1 MSGIFLVTHPSKQQA
16 SECSRQPTKMDI
28 NVLEEQY
35 HCLKQKQKL
44 QTHVIVFKTDDAE
57 TVPGESM
64 INAVLINKKFR
75 KGKVLT
81 EHIPT
86 RKVNL
91 DLPCGRNVQES
102 SPWRIH
108 LGIHRLVQG
117 EHLKTPCDVGR
128 NNNEKISKDSK
139 KLLEEESVISHGELL
154 TGSEQSIELLGK
166 QGNSSPLE
174 KTGSSSS
181 SLTSVTSLVWTRS
194 QISASKFAPSASKL
208 TYYPFPQK
216 KTPRISEAARKL
228 GLYVP

>member
-1 MSGIFLVTHPSKQQA
+1 MEMHIIF
-16 SECSRQPTKMDI
+16 
-28 NVLEEQY
+28 
-35 HCLKQKQKL
+35 
-44 QTHVIVFKTDDAE
+44 TDDAE
-57 TVPGESM
+57 TVSGESM

-86 RKVNL
+86 REVNL